1 LQPHFLSLVASFVS
15 LRLIRRPCASR
26 SSPSR
31 ITHLPSCITQSPSMD
46 RTNKTDKL
54 EPDPAFSGLHDP
66 YLGSRGSAGVG

>member
-1 LQPHFLSLVASFVS
+1 
-15 LRLIRRPCASR
+15 
-26 SSPSR
+26 
-31 ITHLPSCITQSPSMD
+31 MD